1 VWFSG
6 DRIVLVTTTA
16 NQESTAVTGCLVGLL
31 LLLFVVCFCCF
42 PFCCLAGLLAVTE
55 QV

>member
-16 NQESTAVTGCLVGLL
+16 NQVYCRNRLLGWVVAAVVCCL
-31 LLLFVVCFCCF
+31 LLLFS
-42 PFCCLAGLLAVTE
+42 FCCLAGLLAVTE